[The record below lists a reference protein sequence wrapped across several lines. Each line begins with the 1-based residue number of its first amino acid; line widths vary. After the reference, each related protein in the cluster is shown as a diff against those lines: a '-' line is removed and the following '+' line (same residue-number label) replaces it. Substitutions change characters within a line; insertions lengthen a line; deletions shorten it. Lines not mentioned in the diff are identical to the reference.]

1 MWRTALSVISAALLG
16 SVLATIL
23 YSSFLTFWEGGL
35 VPSTV
40 DDLRML
46 LIVSLAASFFT
57 VPGALLLAA
66 AEFVLFNRLRSE
78 RALDGA
84 LVALGAL
91 AGAAML
97 GVLNGREGA
106 LGFALPGAVYGLT
119 TALLFC
125 IFQHLLGSRR
135 DPDFYLH

>member
-1 MWRTALSVISAALLG
+1 MWRTALSVILAALLG

-23 YSSFLTFWEGGL
+23 CSSWLAFWEIL
-35 VPSTV
+35 PAPSTV
-40 DDLRML
+40 DDLRIL
-46 LIVSLAASFFT
+46 LIISLAAAFFT

-66 AEFVLFNRLRSE
+66 VEFALFNRLRPE
-78 RALDGA
+78 RALDVA

-97 GVLNGREGA
+97 GILSGREGA
-106 LGFALPGAVYGLT
+106 LGFALPGAFYGLT